1 MKLFLKIVLAIIIVF
16 ILVIGGG
23 MFYITRG
30 LEAGSQVE
38 ISSIDLSS
46 INDGIYN
53 GKYSSGRWTN
63 EISVAVKDHKITS
76 IEIIKDVTIPKPE
89 WTQQLFNSVIEEQ
102 DIDVDIISGA
112 TVTCKAY
119 LKAIEIALN

>member
-1 MKLFLKIVLAIIIVF
+1 MKVFLKIVLVIIVVLV
-16 ILVIGGG
+16 LVISGGI
-23 MFYITRG
+23 FYITRG

-38 ISSIDLSS
+38 ISNIDLRK
-46 INDGIYN
+46 IDDGIYN
-53 GKYSSGRWTN
+53 GKFSSGRWTN
-63 EISVAVKDHKITS
+63 EVSVAVKDHQITG

-102 DIDVDIISGA
+102 DIDVDVISGA

-119 LKAIEIALN
+119 LKAIENALN